1 MHRSHN
7 DQISPLLSADES
19 SWRDIVQTHTQYL
32 FRLIGRFFGDQ
43 QTAEDLAQETF
54 FRAFR
59 YRKTCRD
66 EAALKH
72 WLSKIAIRLCYDEL
86 RKKKNLK
93 ELSVSDINPDA
104 VKELETKLSCENRG
118 ENANPE
124 TSLITRDL
132 LEMMLAQLS
141 EKDRMILI
149 LTEVEGRTSS
159 EVAGLM
165 GLTRAGV
172 KMRIYR
178 SRRLVLQKLDSILE
192 IKPGKSGS
200 GGTG

>member
-1 MHRSHN
+1 MHRSYN
-7 DQISPLLSADES
+7 DQISPVLSADES
-19 SWRDIVQTHTQYL
+19 CWRELVRLHAPYL
-32 FRLIGRFFGDQ
+32 FRLIGRFFWDQ
-43 QTAEDLAQETF
+43 QKVEDLAQETF

-66 EAALKH
+66 EAALRH

-93 ELSVSDINPDA
+93 ELSVSDLNPDA
-104 VKELETKLSCENRG
+104 LNELEVKLSCENRG

-124 TSLITRDL
+124 TGLITRDL

-141 EKDRMILI
+141 EKNRMILI

-178 SRRLVLQKLDSILE
+178 SRRLVLRKLNNILE

-200 GGTG
+200 GGTV